1 MTTATASQTPTL
13 AAKLVSIM
21 SELGPIK
28 KTGFNS
34 FHKYYYLKEDDIINA
49 VRPLLTKHGVAI
61 IPNVLEEHVSERP
74 TAKGGS
80 EVLSRLKV
88 EYTFVD
94 IETGQQIPVVSV
106 GHGSDSGDKAAYKA
120 LTGALKY
127 ALRQM
132 LMISE
137 GGEDPEADE
146 AGDARRAQAYDEH
159 QPNVVQITPSAVPGA
174 GRGGRNKY
182 PNQIQ
187 IDELRNQAK
196 AANMTVRDLAGLI
209 WEVNNVD
216 IDVTDPATAG
226 IALQGYLVAASAAE
240 ISVLIRE
247 IMNRAAKPTIEEPTL
262 FEEMPDGPEP
272 FSAE

>member
-1 MTTATASQTPTL
+1 MTVAKPSL
-13 AAKLVSIM
+13 AGKLVSVM
-21 SELGPIK
+21 SELGPIQ
-28 KTGFNS
+28 KTGWNN
-34 FHKYYYLKEDDIINA
+34 FHRYHYLKEDDIVNA

-80 EVLSRLKV
+80 EVLSRLRV

-94 IETGQQIPVVSV
+94 IESGEQLPVVSV
-106 GHGSDSGDKAAYKA
+106 GHGSDPGDKAAYKA

-127 ALRQM
+127 ALRQ
-132 LMISE
+132 LFMISE

-146 AGDARRAQAYDEH
+146 VGDARRAQAYDEN
-159 QPNVVQITPSAVPGA
+159 QPNVVQITPSSVPGA
-174 GRGGRNKY
+174 GRGGRNTY

-187 IDELRNQAK
+187 IDELRRQAK
-196 AANMTVRDLAGLI
+196 DAAMTVRDLAALI
-209 WEVNNVD
+209 KEVNGVV
-216 IDVTDPATAG
+216 IDVSDPATAG
-226 IALQGYLVAASAAE
+226 IALQGYLVAATSLEVSA
-240 ISVLIRE
+240 LIRG
-247 IMNRAAKPTIEEPTL
+247 IMDRQETKQIEEQTL